1 MAAVYVSNLVINTG
15 STFSQTFNLQSTET
29 NSAMDLTGY
38 TPTSQM
44 RKWAGASAK
53 TDFSAVIP
61 DPKTAGKV
69 TISLTA
75 SQTAELKGGRY
86 VYNILITGDGDSAPN
101 TTDSVVEGMVLVREG
116 VTR

>member
-15 STFSQTFNLQSTET
+15 STFSQTFNLESTET
-29 NSAMDLTGY
+29 NSPLDLTNY
-38 TPTSQM
+38 TGASQM

-53 TDFSAVIP
+53 TDFTVTIP
-61 DPKTAGKV
+61 DPKTSGK
-69 TISLTA
+69 IGIGLT
-75 SQTAELKGGRY
+75 SGQTAELKAGRY
-86 VYNILITGDGDSAPN
+86 VYNVLITGNDG